1 MYFYKCKECENIV
14 FSKVE
19 KELTCCNNTMEE
31 ILPNQVLEGEELE
44 DIHYLKVRKIGALYT
59 LMCEADHPMLE
70 VHRLEFAILE
80 TKNSFYCRFL
90 KPNDYPSIDFLIGPD
105 EEYQNAYVYCNS
117 FGLIEAQAFEE
128 KELQDNSKE
137 K

>member
-19 KELTCCNNTMEE
+19 KELICCNKTMEK
-31 ILPNQVLEGEELE
+31 ILPNQVLDGEEQE
-44 DIHYLKVRKIGALYT
+44 DIHYLKVRKIGALYS

-70 VHRLEFAILE
+70 VHHLEFAILE
-80 TKNSFYCRFL
+80 TKNSFYYRSL
-90 KPNDYPSIDFLIGPD
+90 KQNDYPSIDFLIGPD
-105 EEYQNAYVYCNS
+105 EEYQNAYVYCNL

-128 KELQDNSKE
+128 KQLQDNNE
-137 K
+137 